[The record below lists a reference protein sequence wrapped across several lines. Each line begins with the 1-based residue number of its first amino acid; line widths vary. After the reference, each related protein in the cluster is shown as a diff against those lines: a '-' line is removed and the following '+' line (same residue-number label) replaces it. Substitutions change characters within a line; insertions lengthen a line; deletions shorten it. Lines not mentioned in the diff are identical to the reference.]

1 MSRNKRPGHLAECVR
16 AWRVGHIERED
27 FAMVTK
33 EYPAA
38 VVARAASVP
47 VEVVEYLRAGIEHR
61 AGHRAN

>member
-1 MSRNKRPGHLAECVR
+1 VR

-38 VVARAASVP
+38 VVARAADVP
-47 VEVVEYLRAGIEHR
+47 VEVVEALRAR
-61 AGHRAN
+61 